1 MIRKASGEDSL
12 GRKLSTDDKAIKE
25 RLACVG
31 PLDSDVDYP
40 GTSVV

>member
-1 MIRKASGEDSL
+1 MRKASGKDSP
-12 GRKLSTDDKAIKE
+12 GRRLSTDEKATKE